1 MNISTL
7 RHIAHKNLCL
17 YDRRSYYYEKPPEDD
32 EDPRVPRNGCMCDKC
47 FYGKDEIAVAI
58 LEFLDQ

>member
-1 MNISTL
+1 MNIDTL

-17 YDRRSYYYEKPPEDD
+17 YDRRSYYYEKPDD
-32 EDPRVPRNGCMCDKC
+32 DDKREPRNGCACDKC
-47 FYGKDEIAVAI
+47 FYGKDDIAIAI